1 MWSNSY
7 SCIRPGSL
15 MSMSSRSC
23 RNTPQNR
30 NCRSSRW
37 LKPYSQKNRHP
48 HSPYSSSRCSRC
60 YSLYSRCSPCSLN
73 SPNSHCNHQN
83 TPGNHH
89 YNHHCILVHTHY
101 HSPNTPNSLN
111 IFPHIRKNMYRHIH
125 CIYYN
130 RPLHN
135 RHNSSL
141 CTHYHSRRYTL
152 CMLRHIL
159 IRIHNNHY
167 SHQYMNYHI
176 YQNIRFHNRQNTRH
190 NSQSSYSRNS
200 RYNPRNKNRY
210 SPNTTSYTRMRS
222 HPHSPYSSSRCS
234 YCCTRSTPN
243 TPNR

>member
-37 LKPYSQKNRHP
+37 LKPYRQKNRHP

-60 YSLYSRCSPCSLN
+60 YSLYSRYSLYSHYRNLQYSCCNYQNNCYRSPPYS
-73 SPNSHCNHQN
+73 
-83 TPGNHH
+83 
-89 YNHHCILVHTHY
+89 HY
-101 HSPNTPNSLN
+101 HTRRIHHSHNNRHSQQNSFL
-111 IFPHIRKNMYRHIH
+111 HSH
-125 CIYYN
+125 CIYRKLLPRN
-130 RPLHN
+130 L
-135 RHNSSL
+135 HNSSL

-167 SHQYMNYHI
+167 SQYS
-176 YQNIRFHNRQNTRH
+176 RFHSRQSSSRSFQCSYSHSHQNTH
-190 NSQSSYSRNS
+190 W
-200 RYNPRNKNRY
+200 NKNRY

-234 YCCTRSTPN
+234 HCCTRSTPN
-243 TPNR
+243 TLNR